1 MTPEQLKASILQ
13 RAMEGKLVPQDPTD
27 EPASEL
33 LKRIKVEKEKLIA
46 DGKIKRDKKE
56 TELFRG
62 ADGKPYEKL
71 ADGTVQVVEVPY
83 DIPDS
88 WEWVRLG
95 TIISAKGGKRIPK
108 GYNLQEEDNG
118 HPYLRVT
125 DMKNGTIVPN
135 SIKYAP
141 DTVYEKIKNYTISS
155 NDIYITIAGTIGD
168 IGVVPK
174 KFNNALLTEN
184 ALKLMLTSSVNKMFL
199 VYLLNSQLVQQ
210 QFKEVYN
217 QVAQPK
223 LSIRST
229 NSTLIPLPPLS
240 EQKRIVE
247 QIERALEK
255 VDAYSESYNK
265 LQELDK
271 SFPDKLK
278 KSILQ
283 YAMQGKLV
291 PQDPNDEPVEVLL
304 EKIQAE
310 KQKLYEEGKLKKK
323 DLAEIVVTKGD
334 DNSPYGKIPKN
345 WSFLT
350 IKDIF
355 SITTGLSYKKT
366 DLAITKNGV
375 RIIRGGNINPLSFKI
390 LDNDYYIDPKFI
402 TSETVY
408 LKRNQLLTPVSTS
421 LEHIGKF
428 ARIDK
433 DYPNTAAGGFVF
445 QLTPFVS
452 SDVLSKYLLFSL
464 SSPIFYEQLKS
475 ITKLS
480 GQALYNIPKT
490 KLNELLV
497 PLAPETEQKR
507 ISQRV
512 EQLFEKVNQL

>member
-33 LKRIKVEKEKLIA
+33 LKRIKAEKENLIA

-71 ADGTVQVVEVPY
+71 ADGTIQEVDVPY
-83 DIPDS
+83 EIPESWNWVKLRNIGSITSGGTPKSSEPSYYGGNITWITPADMGKQQNNKFFAKSSKKITELGLQKSSAQLISKNSIVYSSRAPIGHINIVTEDYTTNQGCKSITPLLVDLIFLYWLLQFRTKDIILRS
-88 WEWVRLG
+88 SG
-95 TIISAKGGKRIPK
+95 TTFKEISASGFG
-108 GYNLQEEDNG
+108 
-118 HPYLRVT
+118 
-125 DMKNGTIVPN
+125 
-135 SIKYAP
+135 
-141 DTVYEKIKNYTISS
+141 DT
-155 NDIYITIAGTIGD
+155 
-168 IGVVPK
+168 
-174 KFNNALLTEN
+174 LL
-184 ALKLMLTSSVNKMFL
+184 
-199 VYLLNSQLVQQ
+199 
-210 QFKEVYN
+210 
-217 QVAQPK
+217 
-223 LSIRST
+223 
-229 NSTLIPLPPLS
+229 PLPPLA
-240 EQKRIVE
+240 EQKRIVA
-247 QIERALEK
+247 QIEKALAK
-255 VDAYSESYNK
+255 VDEYAESYNK
-265 LQELDK
+265 LQQLDK
-271 SFPDKLK
+271 EFPDKLK

-291 PQDPNDEPVEVLL
+291 AQSPDDEPVEVLL
-304 EKIQAE
+304 EKIKAE

-323 DLAEIVVTKGD
+323 DLEELVVTKGD

>member
-1 MTPEQLKASILQ
+1 MQE
-13 RAMEGKLVPQDPTD
+13 
-27 EPASEL
+27 
-33 LKRIKVEKEKLIA
+33 
-46 DGKIKRDKKE
+46 
-56 TELFRG
+56 
-62 ADGKPYEKL
+62 
-71 ADGTVQVVEVPY
+71 VEVPY
-83 DIPDS
+83 EIPESWNWVKLRNIGIITSGGTPKSSEPSYYGGNITWITPADMGKQQNNKFFAKSSKKITELGLQKSSAQLISKNSIVYSSRAPIGHINIVTEDYTTNQGCKSITPLLVDLIFLYWLLQFRTKDIILRS
-88 WEWVRLG
+88 SG
-95 TIISAKGGKRIPK
+95 TTFKEISASGFG
-108 GYNLQEEDNG
+108 
-118 HPYLRVT
+118 
-125 DMKNGTIVPN
+125 
-135 SIKYAP
+135 
-141 DTVYEKIKNYTISS
+141 DT
-155 NDIYITIAGTIGD
+155 
-168 IGVVPK
+168 
-174 KFNNALLTEN
+174 LL
-184 ALKLMLTSSVNKMFL
+184 
-199 VYLLNSQLVQQ
+199 
-210 QFKEVYN
+210 
-217 QVAQPK
+217 
-223 LSIRST
+223 
-229 NSTLIPLPPLS
+229 PLPPLA
-240 EQKRIVE
+240 EQKRIVA
-247 QIERALEK
+247 QIEKALAK
-255 VDAYSESYNK
+255 VDEYAESYNK
-265 LQELDK
+265 LQQLDK
-271 SFPDKLK
+271 EFPDKLK

-291 PQDPNDEPVEVLL
+291 AQSPDDEPVEVLL
-304 EKIQAE
+304 EKIKAE

-323 DLAEIVVTKGD
+323 DLEELVVTKGD

>member
-33 LKRIKVEKEKLIA
+33 LKRIKAEKENLIA

-71 ADGTVQVVEVPY
+71 ADGTIQEVEVPY
-83 DIPDS
+83 EIPESWNWVKLRNIGIITSGGTPKSSEPSYYGGNITWITPADMGKQQNNKFFAKSSKKITELGLQKSSAQLISKNSIVYSSRAPIGHINIVTEDYTTNQGCKSITPLLVDLIFLYWLLQFRTKDIILRS
-88 WEWVRLG
+88 SG
-95 TIISAKGGKRIPK
+95 TTFKEISASGFG
-108 GYNLQEEDNG
+108 
-118 HPYLRVT
+118 
-125 DMKNGTIVPN
+125 
-135 SIKYAP
+135 
-141 DTVYEKIKNYTISS
+141 DT
-155 NDIYITIAGTIGD
+155 
-168 IGVVPK
+168 
-174 KFNNALLTEN
+174 LL
-184 ALKLMLTSSVNKMFL
+184 
-199 VYLLNSQLVQQ
+199 
-210 QFKEVYN
+210 
-217 QVAQPK
+217 
-223 LSIRST
+223 
-229 NSTLIPLPPLS
+229 PLPPLA
-240 EQKRIVE
+240 EQKRIVA
-247 QIERALEK
+247 QIEKALAK
-255 VDAYSESYNK
+255 VDEYAESYNK
-265 LQELDK
+265 LQQLDK
-271 SFPDKLK
+271 EFPDKLK

-291 PQDPNDEPVEVLL
+291 AQSPDDEPVEVLL
-304 EKIQAE
+304 EKIKAE

-323 DLAEIVVTKGD
+323 DLEELVVTKGD

>member
-1 MTPEQLKASILQ
+1 
-13 RAMEGKLVPQDPTD
+13 
-27 EPASEL
+27 
-33 LKRIKVEKEKLIA
+33 
-46 DGKIKRDKKE
+46 
-56 TELFRG
+56 
-62 ADGKPYEKL
+62 KPYEKL
-71 ADGTVQVVEVPY
+71 ADGTIQEVEVPY
-83 DIPDS
+83 EIPESWNWVKLRNIGSITSGGTPKSSEPSYYGGNITWITPADMGKQQNNKFFAKSSKKITELGLQKSSAQLISKNSIVYSSRAPIGHINIVTEDYTTNQGCKSITPLLVDLIFLYWLLQFRTKDIILRS
-88 WEWVRLG
+88 SG
-95 TIISAKGGKRIPK
+95 TTFKEISASGFG
-108 GYNLQEEDNG
+108 
-118 HPYLRVT
+118 
-125 DMKNGTIVPN
+125 
-135 SIKYAP
+135 
-141 DTVYEKIKNYTISS
+141 DT
-155 NDIYITIAGTIGD
+155 
-168 IGVVPK
+168 
-174 KFNNALLTEN
+174 LL
-184 ALKLMLTSSVNKMFL
+184 
-199 VYLLNSQLVQQ
+199 
-210 QFKEVYN
+210 
-217 QVAQPK
+217 
-223 LSIRST
+223 
-229 NSTLIPLPPLS
+229 PLPPLA
-240 EQKRIVE
+240 EQKRIVA
-247 QIERALEK
+247 QIEKALAK
-255 VDAYSESYNK
+255 VDEYAESYNK
-265 LQELDK
+265 LQQLDK
-271 SFPDKLK
+271 EFPDKLK

-291 PQDPNDEPVEVLL
+291 AQSPDDEPVEVLL
-304 EKIQAE
+304 EKIKAE

-323 DLAEIVVTKGD
+323 DLEELVVTKGD

>member
-1 MTPEQLKASILQ
+1 MLPIHCAK
-13 RAMEGKLVPQDPTD
+13 
-27 EPASEL
+27 
-33 LKRIKVEKEKLIA
+33 
-46 DGKIKRDKKE
+46 
-56 TELFRG
+56 
-62 ADGKPYEKL
+62 KPYEKL
-71 ADGTVQVVEVPY
+71 ADGTIQEVEVPY
-83 DIPDS
+83 EIPESWNWVKLRNIGSITSGGTPKSSEPSYYGGNITWITPADMGKQQNNKFFAKSSKKITELGLQKSSAQLISKNSIVYSSRAPIGHINIVTEDYTTNQGCKSITPLLVDLIFLYWLLQFRTKDIILRS
-88 WEWVRLG
+88 SG
-95 TIISAKGGKRIPK
+95 TTFKEISASGFG
-108 GYNLQEEDNG
+108 
-118 HPYLRVT
+118 
-125 DMKNGTIVPN
+125 
-135 SIKYAP
+135 
-141 DTVYEKIKNYTISS
+141 DT
-155 NDIYITIAGTIGD
+155 
-168 IGVVPK
+168 
-174 KFNNALLTEN
+174 LL
-184 ALKLMLTSSVNKMFL
+184 
-199 VYLLNSQLVQQ
+199 
-210 QFKEVYN
+210 
-217 QVAQPK
+217 
-223 LSIRST
+223 
-229 NSTLIPLPPLS
+229 PLPPLA
-240 EQKRIVE
+240 EQKRIVA
-247 QIERALEK
+247 QIEKALAK
-255 VDAYSESYNK
+255 VDEYAESYNK
-265 LQELDK
+265 LQQLDK
-271 SFPDKLK
+271 EFPDKLK

-291 PQDPNDEPVEVLL
+291 AQSLDDEPVEVLL
-304 EKIQAE
+304 EKIKAE

-323 DLAEIVVTKGD
+323 DLEELVVTKGD

>member
-71 ADGTVQVVEVPY
+71 ADGTVKKVEVPY
-83 DIPDS
+83 EIPDS

-95 TIISAKGGKRIPK
+95 NIGCWGSGATPSKS
-108 GYNLQEEDNG
+108 N
-118 HPYLRVT
+118 
-125 DMKNGTIVPN
+125 
-135 SIKYAP
+135 IKYYEPQSIPWLLTGDLTDGYIIDIPNKISRLALEKTSVKLNP
-141 DTVYEKIKNYTISS
+141 AGSVLIAMYGATIGKLGILTFPATTNQACCACNTLFEVEKFFLFYFLMSERKNFTARAEGGAQPNISKEKIIN
-155 NDIYITIAGTIGD
+155 
-168 IGVVPK
+168 
-174 KFNNALLTEN
+174 
-184 ALKLMLTSSVNKMFL
+184 
-199 VYLLNSQLVQQ
+199 
-210 QFKEVYN
+210 
-217 QVAQPK
+217 
-223 LSIRST
+223 
-229 NSTLIPLPPLS
+229 TLFPLPPLA

-255 VDAYSESYNK
+255 VESYSKSYNK

-271 SFPDKLK
+271 TFPDKLK

-291 PQDPNDEPVEVLL
+291 PQDTNDEPVEVLL
-304 EKIQAE
+304 EKIKSE

-323 DLAEIVVTKGD
+323 DLAEIVVTEGD
-334 DNSPYGKIPKN
+334 DSSPYGKIPKN
-345 WSFLT
+345 WVFLT
-350 IKDIF
+350 IKDVF